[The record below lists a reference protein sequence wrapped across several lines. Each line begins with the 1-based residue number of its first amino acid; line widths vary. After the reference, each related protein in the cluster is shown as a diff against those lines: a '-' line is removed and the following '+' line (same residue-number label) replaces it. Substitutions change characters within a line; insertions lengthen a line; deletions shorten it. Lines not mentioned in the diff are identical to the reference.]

1 MTEKNFK
8 ECQRNKKDS
17 KAVSIRKPKLVWN
30 FSISFR
36 NVYVYLKL
44 QKTSRITL
52 AGIGTVHICTLGYR
66 SGLYRKIINSTCEI
80 VEIYLCKTNPGK
92 LVRSGTSDDGTH
104 CDASVY
110 YIYRNVVVPI
120 GSAGHAHNRA
130 GQHAH

>member
-1 MTEKNFK
+1 MVYVVRLFEVTINFK
-8 ECQRNKKDS
+8 D
-17 KAVSIRKPKLVWN
+17 
-30 FSISFR
+30 
-36 NVYVYLKL
+36 YLG
-44 QKTSRITL
+44 R
-52 AGIGTVHICTLGYR
+52 IGTVHICTLGYR